1 MALVTS
7 NVLTRVFHVK
17 VGTKAGTGFILDVA
31 GRQYLCTAKHV
42 LTHFDN
48 EEIGL
53 FSVRKKEWKQCKAK
67 LVGCGS
73 HHSDIAVLA
82 LDQALPGLLTMPPAT
97 MESILISQE
106 TYYLGFPIFYGKPHG
121 LYSVVPGHNSPVA
134 MVKQG
139 IVSAIVMQNQQTIL
153 LLDGYAHE
161 GFSGGPV
168 IFQRISDGKLCIAAV
183 VSGSG
188 KYPRPVKV
196 QDSDTGEMQDLD
208 PAPMVEINTGIVVA
222 FSIQHALDVIE
233 ANSIGP
239 RVNAG

>member
-1 MALVTS
+1 MVLVTT
-7 NVLTRVFHVK
+7 NILTRVFHVK
-17 VGTKAGTGFILDVA
+17 VGAKAGTGFILDVA

-48 EEIGL
+48 EEIEL
-53 FSVRKKEWKQCKAK
+53 FSVRKEEWEQCKAK
-67 LVGCGS
+67 LVGWGS
-73 HHSDIAVLA
+73 HNSDIAVLA
-82 LDQALPGLLTMPPAT
+82 LDHALPGLLTMPPAT
-97 MESILISQE
+97 MESIAISQE
-106 TYYLGFPIFYGKPHG
+106 TYYLGFPILYGNPHG
-121 LYSVVPGHNSPVA
+121 LYNVAPGYNSPVA

-139 IVSAIVMQNQQTIL
+139 IVSAVVNQNQQTML

-168 IFQRISDGKLCIAAV
+168 IFQRSSDGKLCIAAV
-183 VSGSG
+183 VSSAV

-196 QDSDTGEMQDLD
+196 LDSDTGEMQDLD

-233 ANSIGP
+233 ANPIGP